1 MNPCVKVWKDHKIKK
16 KKKKAQCFTLLK
28 IEDAFKRLSI

>member
-16 KKKKAQCFTLLK
+16 KKKKKGSVFYITK
-28 IEDAFKRLSI
+28 NRGRI

>member
-1 MNPCVKVWKDHKIKK
+1 MNPSVKIWKDHKIKG
-16 KKKKAQCFTLLK
+16 KKKAQCFTLLK